1 MGNHQDDDWRK
12 KISLK
17 ITINQKH
24 NNKYGHNRSSRSHK
38 HTHNANEMN
47 EKTLSRLK
55 WMDVLEAKFF
65 FVFFVYV
72 NSAEKVVLFFSQHF
86 NCQLDFCLVLLALF
100 EWNFFFFKLG
110 SLSFLINHPMM
121 MMMIMIVVIVA
132 AVIIIIVVVDDD
144 GKSLVFHHQTNF
156 NAISQYRQT
165 TTINDYSFLT
175 HTHTNKTDKQNN
187 RSRNQLSFILCE
199 WKS

>member
-1 MGNHQDDDWRK
+1 MK
-12 KISLK
+12 
-17 ITINQKH
+17 
-24 NNKYGHNRSSRSHK
+24 
-38 HTHNANEMN
+38 
-47 EKTLSRLK
+47 
-55 WMDVLEAKFF
+55 
-65 FVFFVYV
+65 
-72 NSAEKVVLFFSQHF
+72 
-86 NCQLDFCLVLLALF
+86 
-100 EWNFFFFKLG
+100 FFFFKLG

-175 HTHTNKTDKQNN
+175 HTHKQN
-187 RSRNQLSFILCE
+187 RQTKQQKQKPIVVHIV
-199 WKS
+199 